1 MLQGGEEKNEK
12 LAPSISARLKPTV
25 HFGDDTNI
33 CDLSD
38 ATSEDVEIEQD
49 EEEMTQTKEKNP
61 NNSPQSSNIIPKTNF
76 PTSNPNSVPIIKVG
90 GRNLN

>member
-1 MLQGGEEKNEK
+1 MQGGEEKNEK
-12 LAPSISARLKPTV
+12 LAPSIPSISARLKPTV

-49 EEEMTQTKEKNP
+49 EEDVTQTKDKNP
-61 NNSPQSSNIIPKTNF
+61 NNSPQSSNFIPKTNF
-76 PTSNPNSVPIIKVG
+76 PTNNSVPIIKVG
-90 GRNLN
+90 GGNLN